1 MLGARPGCWLRLY
14 WACGATLALAGGVLA
29 IAHAPLA
36 AGAFTGALVEL
47 AFAALVF
54 AAVRREGRAEG

>member
-1 MLGARPGCWLRLY
+1 LRLY